1 MLVVM
6 STAWC
11 YVALGTVLPAAA
23 QRRQMQ
29 LSLQEATAFALRNNL
44 DIQIVGITPRIRAA
58 ETTEEQGIFDV
69 EGTAEFVA
77 SDARLL
83 ETSSLFQER
92 VVGNIVTQ
100 DNSQEQELSVGMSQL
115 TPYGGTYEIEVS
127 AAHLDTTR
135 RTSAFAVDI
144 LEDPTNLTPRAEF
157 YERTVELKI
166 TQPLLRDF
174 GIIVTKNQILI
185 AQNNLAISQEDFR
198 RQIIASTSEVQR
210 TYWELVF
217 RRQDLEVRQQ
227 QIALNQRLLAQVRRQ
242 VEVGTLAPI
251 EVLQAETDIARVKEQ
266 IIQADNDVKNTEDRL
281 KRIMNFSLLGEFADI
296 ELLPTDT
303 PIFTSPVLK
312 QEEEIRQA
320 LENRHDLI
328 QAKLELENQN
338 ITLIFNKNQAL
349 PTLDLQGSFQ
359 LNGIDRDFSGSL
371 EQFRLSRH
379 RWEVGLVFRHP
390 LGNRRGKS
398 RVQQSQLAIRQ
409 QMLTIK
415 NLEENILEDVRVA
428 VRQVMASSQLV
439 QASRAASRL
448 AQKQREAEEKKLKV
462 GLSTLFFVLQFQQDL
477 SDARSRGIRALTAY
491 LQALISLEEA
501 KNTLLQSYN
510 IVVQPNG
517 PRLQ

>member
-1 MLVVM
+1 M
-6 STAWC
+6 
-11 YVALGTVLPAAA
+11 
-23 QRRQMQ
+23 
-29 LSLQEATAFALRNNL
+29 
-44 DIQIVGITPRIRAA
+44 
-58 ETTEEQGIFDV
+58 
-69 EGTAEFVA
+69 
-77 SDARLL
+77 
-83 ETSSLFQER
+83 
-92 VVGNIVTQ
+92 
-100 DNSQEQELSVGMSQL
+100 
-115 TPYGGTYEIEVS
+115 
-127 AAHLDTTR
+127 
-135 RTSAFAVDI
+135 
-144 LEDPTNLTPRAEF
+144 
-157 YERTVELKI
+157 ELKI

-281 KRIMNFSLLGEFADI
+281 KRIMNFSLLGEFADL

-359 LNGIDRDFSGSL
+359 LNGIDEDFSGSL
-371 EQFRLSRH
+371 DQFRLSRR

-398 RVQQSQLAIRQ
+398 LVQQSQLAIRQ